1 MKVTHKILKTGFSYR
16 LCDSCWAVS
25 AQPHPEDF
33 KDFKEQGFKQVI
45 NVRGAQELEKL
56 NFDVSETVKEL
67 DLQYHHI
74 PIMKEGDLDKEA
86 LDKIHQIL
94 QATDGEKK
102 EGKVIIHCAAGQRAA
117 VALLVYL
124 LQSKKLST
132 SSITPLAFDLGVQ
145 REEFI
150 ARILQIVEE

>member
-1 MKVTHKILKTGFSYR
+1 MKVTHKTLKTGFSYR
-16 LCDSCWAVS
+16 VLDSCWAVS

-33 KDFKEQGFKQVI
+33 KGFKEQGFKQVI

-56 NFDVSETVKEL
+56 NFDVAKTVKEL
-67 DLQYHHI
+67 NFQYHHI

-86 LDKIHQIL
+86 LDKIHHIL
-94 QATDGEKK
+94 RATDGEKE

-117 VALLVYL
+117 VALLAHL
-124 LQSKKLST
+124 LQSKKTSA
-132 SSITPLAFDLGVQ
+132 SSIAPLAFDLGVQ

-150 ARILQIVEE
+150 SRVLQIVEE